1 MQIDAA
7 VYLGGNMSNII
18 QEIIKADKPTA
29 FATLNGKDV
38 YSFYDAN
45 LVNQQEIAEE
55 KLTDR
60 TFDLGGR
67 DFKPS
72 GLGVRHIRCNTVAMN
87 PNTWFANR
95 VRKIEI
101 LDENGKVKE
110 TQFEVVT
117 DYRAIK
123 EQNRGS
129 IYCSHLPCWVIGKHT
144 NGGVTVKESKTI
156 TDEDFIKNFTDEF
169 ELEDAIKVAKA
180 IERFQ
185 NKYGAKKLKLE
196 F

>member
-1 MQIDAA
+1 
-7 VYLGGNMSNII
+7 MSNLI
-18 QEIIKADKPTA
+18 QEIIQAEKPKS

-38 YSFYDAN
+38 YNFYEAN

-55 KLTDR
+55 KLTGRD
-60 TFDLGGR
+60 FNLGGR
-67 DFKPS
+67 DFRPS

-87 PNTWFANR
+87 PYSWFSNR

-101 LDENGKVKE
+101 LDEEGKVKE
-110 TQFEVVT
+110 TLFEVVT

-123 EQNRGS
+123 EQNSGS

-144 NGGVTVKESKTI
+144 NGGVTVKEVKTI
-156 TDEDFIKNFTDEF
+156 SDEDFIKGFTDEF
-169 ELEDAIKVAKA
+169 ELEDAMRAALA

-185 NKYGAKKLKLE
+185 AKHGANKLKLE